1 MILSTHIL
9 SEVQSVCD
17 RVIIIN
23 QGVIVA
29 DDTERNL
36 SEKLSKDKRYTLRVK
51 APQTDVLTALSRLER
66 VDSVRPHGQKEE
78 GVYEFLLQP
87 KENQDIREDVFE
99 LLRERDWPMLEFK
112 HNAMN
117 LEDIFIRLTDPAV
130 APVHFQGQP
139 ERRGT
144 VRFQGKAQIPS
155 LLRSEGREGGREQ
168 MTAIFKREFSAYF
181 KNPIGWVFLAIFWF
195 FCGWGLFILISAGY
209 NMISYVFSNMI
220 IVLLIGIPV
229 LTMRLMSEEI
239 RMKTDQALLTAPVSL
254 SGIVWGKFLAAL
266 ALFGVGMAMT
276 VVDFIILS
284 SFASPQVSIF
294 VGNLIGLA
302 LMGGAFI
309 AIGLF
314 ISTMTQSQLAAAI
327 LSFAVILFFYMLDG
341 FASYAPWGWAVDL
354 LTSISFFSRYNEFTN
369 GILDYGNIIFFAS
382 VIFIFNFLSVRVLER
397 RRWS

>member
-1 MILSTHIL
+1 
-9 SEVQSVCD
+9 
-17 RVIIIN
+17 
-23 QGVIVA
+23 
-29 DDTERNL
+29 
-36 SEKLSKDKRYTLRVK
+36 
-51 APQTDVLTALSRLER
+51 
-66 VDSVRPHGQKEE
+66 
-78 GVYEFLLQP
+78 
-87 KENQDIREDVFE
+87 
-99 LLRERDWPMLEFK
+99 
-112 HNAMN
+112 
-117 LEDIFIRLTDPAV
+117 
-130 APVHFQGQP
+130 
-139 ERRGT
+139 
-144 VRFQGKAQIPS
+144 
-155 LLRSEGREGGREQ
+155 

-327 LSFAVILFFYMLDG
+327 LSFAVILFF
-341 FASYAPWGWAVDL
+341 
-354 LTSISFFSRYNEFTN
+354 
-369 GILDYGNIIFFAS
+369 
-382 VIFIFNFLSVRVLER
+382 
-397 RRWS
+397 

>member
-1 MILSTHIL
+1 
-9 SEVQSVCD
+9 
-17 RVIIIN
+17 
-23 QGVIVA
+23 
-29 DDTERNL
+29 
-36 SEKLSKDKRYTLRVK
+36 
-51 APQTDVLTALSRLER
+51 
-66 VDSVRPHGQKEE
+66 
-78 GVYEFLLQP
+78 
-87 KENQDIREDVFE
+87 
-99 LLRERDWPMLEFK
+99 
-112 HNAMN
+112 
-117 LEDIFIRLTDPAV
+117 
-130 APVHFQGQP
+130 
-139 ERRGT
+139 
-144 VRFQGKAQIPS
+144 
-155 LLRSEGREGGREQ
+155 

-181 KNPIGWVFLAIFWF
+181 KNPIGWVFLAISWF
-195 FCGWGLFILISAGY
+195 FCGLNLFILVSAGV
-209 NMISYVFSNMI
+209 NMISYVFSNMMM
-220 IVLLIGIPV
+220 VLMIGIPV
-229 LTMRLMSEEI
+229 LTMRLMSEET

-327 LSFAVILFFYMLDG
+327 ISFAVILFFYMLDY
-341 FASYAPWGWAVDL
+341 FVSAVPWGWAQTVL
-354 LTSISFFSRYNEFTN
+354 GAISFTSRYSEFTN

>member
-1 MILSTHIL
+1 M
-9 SEVQSVCD
+9 
-17 RVIIIN
+17 
-23 QGVIVA
+23 
-29 DDTERNL
+29 
-36 SEKLSKDKRYTLRVK
+36 
-51 APQTDVLTALSRLER
+51 
-66 VDSVRPHGQKEE
+66 
-78 GVYEFLLQP
+78 
-87 KENQDIREDVFE
+87 
-99 LLRERDWPMLEFK
+99 
-112 HNAMN
+112 
-117 LEDIFIRLTDPAV
+117 
-130 APVHFQGQP
+130 
-139 ERRGT
+139 
-144 VRFQGKAQIPS
+144 
-155 LLRSEGREGGREQ
+155 
-168 MTAIFKREFSAYF
+168 
-181 KNPIGWVFLAIFWF
+181 
-195 FCGWGLFILISAGY
+195 
-209 NMISYVFSNMI
+209 
-220 IVLLIGIPV
+220 
-229 LTMRLMSEEI
+229 
-239 RMKTDQALLTAPVSL
+239 TAPVSL

-302 LMGGAFI
+302 LIGGAFI

-341 FASYAPWGWAVDL
+341 FASYVPWGWAVDL

>member
-1 MILSTHIL
+1 
-9 SEVQSVCD
+9 
-17 RVIIIN
+17 
-23 QGVIVA
+23 
-29 DDTERNL
+29 
-36 SEKLSKDKRYTLRVK
+36 
-51 APQTDVLTALSRLER
+51 
-66 VDSVRPHGQKEE
+66 
-78 GVYEFLLQP
+78 
-87 KENQDIREDVFE
+87 
-99 LLRERDWPMLEFK
+99 
-112 HNAMN
+112 
-117 LEDIFIRLTDPAV
+117 
-130 APVHFQGQP
+130 
-139 ERRGT
+139 
-144 VRFQGKAQIPS
+144 
-155 LLRSEGREGGREQ
+155 

-266 ALFGVGMAMT
+266 ALFGVGMAIT

>member
-1 MILSTHIL
+1 
-9 SEVQSVCD
+9 
-17 RVIIIN
+17 
-23 QGVIVA
+23 
-29 DDTERNL
+29 
-36 SEKLSKDKRYTLRVK
+36 
-51 APQTDVLTALSRLER
+51 
-66 VDSVRPHGQKEE
+66 
-78 GVYEFLLQP
+78 
-87 KENQDIREDVFE
+87 
-99 LLRERDWPMLEFK
+99 
-112 HNAMN
+112 
-117 LEDIFIRLTDPAV
+117 
-130 APVHFQGQP
+130 
-139 ERRGT
+139 
-144 VRFQGKAQIPS
+144 
-155 LLRSEGREGGREQ
+155 

-341 FASYAPWGWAVDL
+341 FASYVPWGWAVDL

>member
-1 MILSTHIL
+1 
-9 SEVQSVCD
+9 
-17 RVIIIN
+17 
-23 QGVIVA
+23 
-29 DDTERNL
+29 
-36 SEKLSKDKRYTLRVK
+36 
-51 APQTDVLTALSRLER
+51 
-66 VDSVRPHGQKEE
+66 
-78 GVYEFLLQP
+78 
-87 KENQDIREDVFE
+87 
-99 LLRERDWPMLEFK
+99 
-112 HNAMN
+112 
-117 LEDIFIRLTDPAV
+117 
-130 APVHFQGQP
+130 
-139 ERRGT
+139 
-144 VRFQGKAQIPS
+144 
-155 LLRSEGREGGREQ
+155 

-327 LSFAVILFFYMLDG
+327 ISFAVILFFYMLDG
-341 FASYAPWGWAVDL
+341 FASYVPWGWAVDL

>member
-1 MILSTHIL
+1 
-9 SEVQSVCD
+9 
-17 RVIIIN
+17 
-23 QGVIVA
+23 
-29 DDTERNL
+29 
-36 SEKLSKDKRYTLRVK
+36 
-51 APQTDVLTALSRLER
+51 
-66 VDSVRPHGQKEE
+66 
-78 GVYEFLLQP
+78 
-87 KENQDIREDVFE
+87 
-99 LLRERDWPMLEFK
+99 
-112 HNAMN
+112 
-117 LEDIFIRLTDPAV
+117 
-130 APVHFQGQP
+130 
-139 ERRGT
+139 
-144 VRFQGKAQIPS
+144 
-155 LLRSEGREGGREQ
+155 

-195 FCGWGLFILISAGY
+195 FCGWGLFILVSAGY

-341 FASYAPWGWAVDL
+341 FASYVPWGWAVDL